1 MKRAAPKPPC
11 PGATRVRVG
20 GREFWSTGGKV
31 IRFIETLCLFS
42 NMKWTGQR
50 FILQPWQKRMLW
62 ELFEVR
68 PDGRRRHRRAL
79 IGVARKQGKTEL
91 AAAIAL
97 YLLLA
102 DGEMSAQVFCAA
114 ASEDQADYVFEAAKR
129 MCTIEGAPLGEL
141 VTVEA
146 SKITSKGDPYS
157 FFQRLSSK
165 GSTKHGSAPHGVIFD
180 ELHAWGVGQADELW
194 DALTTGSGARDQP
207 LQIAITTAGSDL
219 EESRCGGL
227 YLHGRAIER
236 GEIDDDSFFFRWW
249 EAPADCDYRDPEMWK
264 LAMPNFGV
272 TVNEDFLLG
281 ELAGTNIVGG
291 QRQGAVS
298 EAAFRRLYLN
308 QWVEYGEAP
317 WVTREQ
323 ITACRL
329 PWFPLACDAGTWVGI
344 DLSERRDSTAVVH
357 GQWVGGDERPCRA
370 LHEDVPEEACLYV
383 HVRTWDQPR
392 GPDGRPDGE
401 WEVPQAE
408 VKQYIRGLAS
418 TYDVVTNVF
427 DPWHSKLMR
436 QDLENEGLT
445 CEDIHQTGA
454 RRSGAS
460 AGLFD
465 LIIQRRLHYCD
476 EVFERHCLNA
486 TAKATGTEGGYYLA
500 KRASGK
506 KMDAA
511 MAAVN
516 VVYGTQNASA
526 PAGDL
531 VFSFGGTR

>member
-1 MKRAAPKPPC
+1 MSRAVAPVKPPC

-31 IRFIETLCLFS
+31 IRFIETLCVLT
-42 NMKWTGQR
+42 NGRWTGEP
-50 FILQPWQKRMLW
+50 FKLLPWQSKLLW
-62 ELFEVR
+62 ELFEVDAR
-68 PDGRRRHRRAL
+68 TGLRIYRRAL
-79 IGVARKQGKTEL
+79 IGLPRKSGKTEL
-91 AAAIAL
+91 LAATLL
-97 YLLLA
+97 YLMLA
-102 DGEMSAQVFCAA
+102 DGEKSAAVYCAA
-114 ASEDQADYVFEAAKR
+114 ASEEQADMVFDAAKR
-129 MCTIEGAPLGEL
+129 MCEIEGAPLGEL
-141 VTVEA
+141 VDVQV
-146 SKITSKGDPYS
+146 SRLTSKADPYS
-157 FFQRLSSK
+157 FIQRLTSK
-165 GSTKHGSAPHGVIFD
+165 GRTKHGLNPHAVGLD
-180 ELHAWGVGQADELW
+180 ELHAWAAGEGEELW
-194 DALTTGSGARDQP
+194 AALNTGSAARQQP
-207 LQIAITTAGSDL
+207 LQIAITTAGLNL
-219 EESRCGGL
+219 EDSRCGQMYQL
-227 YLHGRAIER
+227 GRAIER
-236 GEIDDDSFFFRWW
+236 GEQSGSGFFFRWW
-249 EAPADCDYRDPEMWK
+249 QAPADMDYRDPDYPR
-264 LAMPNFGV
+264 LASPSYGH
-272 TVNEDFLLG
+272 TVEEGFYRA
-281 ELAGTNIVGG
+281 ELASVPES
-291 QRQGAVS
+291 V
-298 EAAFRRLYLN
+298 FRRLYGN
-308 QWVEYGEAP
+308 EWVDYGESP

-323 ITACRL
+323 IAACRL

-357 GQWVGGDERPCRA
+357 GQWVGGADRPCRA
-370 LHEDVPEEACLYV
+370 LHEVDGDVPEEACLYV

-506 KMDAA
+506 RMDAA

-516 VVYGTQNASA
+516 VVYGTQNAAA
-526 PAGDL
+526 PGGDL
-531 VFSFGGTR
+531 VFSFGGSR